1 MITTEIILFVLLA
14 YLTGAFP
21 SAVWV
26 GKLFHGI
33 DIREHG
39 SKNAGA
45 TNTFRVFGN
54 KSGTIVLAIDIL
66 KGYAAASIPLF
77 LSNMYIGFK
86 DEVLILQLTASF
98 CAIIGHVFPVL
109 AKFKGGKGVASTL
122 GIIIAIN
129 PETAFICLGC
139 FILVFAVWK
148 YVSLGAIVA
157 SVLFPFV
164 SYFFMLEDARIM
176 IIFSILISLIVLFSH
191 RKNMQRLLRGEENK
205 MNFLRRKA

>member
-1 MITTEIILFVLLA
+1 MLGSI
-14 YLTGAFP
+14 P

-26 GKLFHGI
+26 GKFFHGI

-54 KSGTIVLAIDIL
+54 KSGTIVLAMDIL
-66 KGYAAASIPLF
+66 KGYAAASIPLL
-77 LSNMYIGFK
+77 LSQMYIGFK

-98 CAIIGHVFPVL
+98 CAIMGHVFPVL

-139 FILVFAVWK
+139 FIVVFIVWK

-176 IIFSILISLIVLFSH
+176 IIFSIMISLIVLFSH

-205 MNFLRRKA
+205 MNFLKRKA

>member
-1 MITTEIILFVLLA
+1 MIFLIVILIGYVL
-14 YLTGAFP
+14 GSIP

-54 KSGTIVLAIDIL
+54 KSGSIVLAMDIL
-66 KGYAAASIPLF
+66 KGYVAASSPLLF
-77 LSNMYIGFK
+77 TDFYIGLK
-86 DEVLILQLTASF
+86 DEILILQLMASF
-98 CAIIGHVFPVL
+98 CALIGHVFPVL
-109 AKFKGGKGVASTL
+109 AQFKGGKGVASTL

-139 FILVFAVWK
+139 FIVVFAVWK

-176 IIFSILISLIVLFSH
+176 IIFSILISLIVLFAH
-191 RKNMQRLLRGEENK
+191 RKNMHRLLRGEENK

>member
-1 MITTEIILFVLLA
+1 MVFLIVIFIGYIL
-14 YLTGAFP
+14 GSIP

-54 KSGTIVLAIDIL
+54 KSGTIVLSIDIL
-66 KGYAAASIPLF
+66 KGYTAASIPLF
-77 LSNMYIGFK
+77 LSQIYLGFK
-86 DEVLILQLTASF
+86 DEVLILQLMASF
-98 CAIIGHVFPVL
+98 FAIIGHVFPVL

-139 FILVFAVWK
+139 FIVVFVVWK

-157 SVLFPFV
+157 SILFPFV

-176 IIFSILISLIVLFSH
+176 IIFSIVISLIVLFSH
-191 RKNMQRLLRGEENK
+191 RKNMQRLFRGEENK

>member
-1 MITTEIILFVLLA
+1 MIFLILIFIGYIL
-14 YLTGAFP
+14 GSIP

-54 KSGTIVLAIDIL
+54 KSGTIVLAMDIL
-66 KGYAAASIPLF
+66 KGYAAASTPLL
-77 LSNMYIGFK
+77 LSHMYIGFK

-129 PETAFICLGC
+129 PETALICLGC

-176 IIFSILISLIVLFSH
+176 IIFSIVISH
-191 RKNMQRLLRGEENK
+191 RFIFASQKYSKTAAR
-205 MNFLRRKA
+205 

>member
-1 MITTEIILFVLLA
+1 MIFLIVIFIGYIL
-14 YLTGAFP
+14 GSIP

-54 KSGTIVLAIDIL
+54 KSGTIVLAMDIL
-66 KGYAAASIPLF
+66 KGYAAASIPLL
-77 LSNMYIGFK
+77 LSHMYIGFK
-86 DEVLILQLTASF
+86 DEVLILQLAASF

-109 AKFKGGKGVASTL
+109 AKFRGGKGVASTL

-176 IIFSILISLIVLFSH
+176 IIFSIVISLIVLFSH
-191 RKNMQRLLRGEENK
+191 RKNIQRLLRGEENK

>member
-1 MITTEIILFVLLA
+1 MIFLIVIFIGYIL
-14 YLTGAFP
+14 GSIP

-54 KSGTIVLAIDIL
+54 KSGTIVLAMDIL
-66 KGYAAASIPLF
+66 KGYAAASTPLL
-77 LSNMYIGFK
+77 LSHMYIGFK

-176 IIFSILISLIVLFSH
+176 IIFSIVISLIVLFSH
-191 RKNMQRLLRGEENK
+191 RKNMQRLVRGEENK
-205 MNFLRRKA
+205 MNFLRRKS

>member
-1 MITTEIILFVLLA
+1 MVFIIVIFIGYML
-14 YLTGAFP
+14 GSIP

-26 GKLFHGI
+26 GKFFHGI

-54 KSGTIVLAIDIL
+54 KSGTIVLAMDII
-66 KGYAAASIPLF
+66 KGYAAASIPLL
-77 LSNMYIGFK
+77 LSHMYIGFK

-98 CAIIGHVFPVL
+98 CAIMGHVFPVL

-139 FILVFAVWK
+139 FIVVFIVWK

-176 IIFSILISLIVLFSH
+176 IIFSIMISLIVLFSH

-205 MNFLRRKA
+205 MNFLKRKA

>member
-1 MITTEIILFVLLA
+1 MLFLIVIFIGYIL
-14 YLTGAFP
+14 GSIP

-26 GKLFHGI
+26 GKAVHGM

-54 KSGTIVLAIDIL
+54 KSGTMVLMIDIL
-66 KGYAAASIPLF
+66 KGYIAASIPLF
-77 LSNMYIGFK
+77 LPHMYVGFK

-98 CAIIGHVFPVL
+98 CAIIGHIFPIF

-139 FILVFAVWK
+139 FILVFVVWK
-148 YVSLGAIVA
+148 YVSLGAIIA
-157 SVLFPFV
+157 SLLFPFV

-176 IIFSILISLIVLFSH
+176 IIFSIVISVIVLFSH

-205 MNFLRRKA
+205 MNFLKRKA

>member
-1 MITTEIILFVLLA
+1 MIFLIVIFIGYIL
-14 YLTGAFP
+14 GSIP

-54 KSGTIVLAIDIL
+54 KSGTIVLAMDIL
-66 KGYAAASIPLF
+66 KGYAAASTPLL
-77 LSNMYIGFK
+77 LSHIYIGFK

-139 FILVFAVWK
+139 FVLVFAVWK

-176 IIFSILISLIVLFSH
+176 IIFSIVISLIVLFSH
-191 RKNMQRLLRGEENK
+191 RKNMQRLVRGEENK

>member
-1 MITTEIILFVLLA
+1 MIFLIVIFIGYIL
-14 YLTGAFP
+14 GSIP
-21 SAVWV
+21 SAVWM

-54 KSGTIVLAIDIL
+54 KSGTIVLAMDIL
-66 KGYAAASIPLF
+66 KGYAAASTPLL
-77 LSNMYIGFK
+77 LSHMYIGFK

-139 FILVFAVWK
+139 FILVFSVWK

-176 IIFSILISLIVLFSH
+176 IIFSIVISLIVLFSH
-191 RKNMQRLLRGEENK
+191 RKNMQRLVRGEENK
-205 MNFLRRKA
+205 MNFLRRKS